1 MWRWPRAPV
10 HGAGMRF
17 FLLAVISCALCACST
32 VATKPQMEMPGYMQ
46 VLKAKK
52 VDPATYARIATGR
65 VLGYGDIKN
74 LVAKGI
80 PGKMI
85 VPYLKA
91 TRTPYRYSAKE
102 INGLVNAG
110 ADDVLVNYLG
120 KAAGVYMQDSG
131 DIPSSGSWKSHPYFA
146 DPDYMGPAPFDFAY
160 PDAWAG
166 NFIGL
171 Y

>member
-1 MWRWPRAPV
+1 M
-10 HGAGMRF
+10 MKL
-17 FLLAVISCALCACST
+17 LLAAVSVALCACAT
-32 VATKPQMEMPGYMQ
+32 VNQPQIGTPGYLK

-52 VDPATYARIATGR
+52 VDPVTYARIATGR
-65 VLGYGDIKN
+65 VLGYGDIRN
-74 LVAKGI
+74 LAAKGI

-91 TRTPYRYSAKE
+91 TRTPYDYSAKE
-102 INGLVNAG
+102 INGLVAAG

-120 KAAGVYMQDSG
+120 KAAGIYMQDEG
-131 DIPSSGSWKSHPYFA
+131 DVPSSGKWSSHPYFA

-160 PDAWAG
+160 PDEWTG
-166 NFIGL
+166 NFIGF

>member
-1 MWRWPRAPV
+1 
-10 HGAGMRF
+10 MRLL
-17 FLLAVISCALCACST
+17 LLAVMSCALCACST
-32 VATKPQMEMPGYMQ
+32 VSTKPKMEMPGYMR
-46 VLKAKK
+46 VLEAKK

-65 VLGYGDIKN
+65 VLGYGDIKD

-102 INGLVNAG
+102 INGLVSAG

-120 KAAGVYMQDSG
+120 KAAGIYMQDPG
-131 DIPSSGSWKSHPYFA
+131 DIPSSGAWKSHPYFS
-146 DPDYMGPAPFDFAY
+146 DPGYMGPAPFDFAY
-160 PDAWAG
+160 PDAWDG